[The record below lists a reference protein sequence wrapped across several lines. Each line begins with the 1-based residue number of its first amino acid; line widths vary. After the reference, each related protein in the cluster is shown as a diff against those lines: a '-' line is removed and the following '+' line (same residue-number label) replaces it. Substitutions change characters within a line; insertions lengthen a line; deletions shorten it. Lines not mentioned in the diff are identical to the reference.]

1 MTNYNFFDLTGL
13 PFDPPEKSA
22 KKVKAAIDKKVKELG
37 ASLGSETQQVRRN
50 EINEQINLL
59 KETGERVLTPDGKK
73 VVESVYL
80 PLAETR
86 TQAEIAKLKATANL
100 MALTG
105 TKVITEAA
113 IRDYRKERKLSDE
126 HVREVFNILGFV
138 VKKYEGVDISELIPK
153 QIKKIDEYVFALG
166 KMKDPNPRG
175 ANISLVTDV
184 YSFVAYLMGEPEN
197 ANVYRQ
203 NEDTS
208 FLKNICDSY
217 SKNNAAIQEDPIKS
231 CVALATLVKVNI
243 FDSAENRRKYEF
255 YLKYKTPELDVL
267 FDSMRGAPE
276 QVLLGVNFAEPCI
289 KQIANTL
296 DCSYEIALAVYN
308 KEGNVS
314 YAPKTSVYLVKCQ
327 FCGTVNQYPSEQD
340 AIKANTCSNCKK
352 SLFKKCPKCGRMVL
366 ASLDKCPYTDCGF
379 VFASAAMFSKY
390 YAAAEDALRKSDF
403 DLARKYLFEAQSAD
417 PSEKRRIEQL
427 SSTIDSEEIRY
438 KEPINKL
445 KALTSAKKF
454 IKAQAELPQIIQ
466 KYPNLNIADIEK
478 SIREAITKADA
489 AFVSAQKLTSSK
501 RADVCVSIL
510 QYCADHQPSLNFLRA
525 TQPAPIRS
533 LSVTTNNAKG
543 CINLAWTITEEQGVK
558 YHLIRK
564 NSKTPPVSI
573 SDGTILLEDANAS
586 FFCDKT
592 VTPGNIYSY
601 SLFVSRMG
609 VFSDA
614 VTRVAVLYSDVQNL
628 RAIQNRDSIRLT
640 WDMPQNNMGAT
651 VTRTASG
658 KDTVLSHSA
667 YGSFEDS
674 DIQYG
679 VAYTYKVSVNYA
691 DSMSSPGIITVVTP
705 LVIIDSFRI
714 KAAHVKDN
722 IYKVSWDIRQPK
734 VDLRI
739 MVNKSLV
746 SECTS
751 DANAVQISL
760 PKESF
765 STITVMAY
773 SGGKWVV
780 SDNSVQANTYSSCA
794 IDKSRTELVEKTI
807 STPKGT
813 VYSVDLKIRLS
824 SGMPNNVAG
833 FYYAVRT
840 TSSASRW
847 ATVEEIGKAHDIS
860 KISIEKYKE
869 KGGIIHSES
878 VTDERTFYISVFTI
892 YDVGGTEVISESKTA
907 KVDRTVSA
915 DLFWKV
921 SKGFFGSLKLTI
933 SIVANRPIEHVP
945 ELILCGC
952 NEGEFILTH
961 DDPKAVEFLR
971 INAVDLDKP
980 QKDYTQS
987 YDLAKASYH
996 KNMKF
1001 FLFETN
1007 PVRSEKFTLRWFQGF
1022 SGKA

>member
-1 MTNYNFFDLTGL
+1 MANYDFFDLTGL

-37 ASLGSETQQVRRN
+37 ASRGSETQQVKRD
-50 EINEQINLL
+50 EMTEQIKLL
-59 KETGERVLTPDGKK
+59 NDTGSTILAPDGKK
-73 VVESVYL
+73 VVEGTYSA
-80 PLAETR
+80 LAEGR
-86 TQAEIAKLKATANL
+86 TQSEIAKLKATANL
-100 MALTG
+100 MAMTG
-105 TKVITEAA
+105 TKVITDAA
-113 IRDYRKERKLSDE
+113 IKEFRKARKLSDE
-126 HVREVFNILGFV
+126 HVREVFADLGFA
-138 VKKYEGVDISELIPK
+138 VKSFEGIDVAALFPK
-153 QIKKIDEYVFALG
+153 QIKKTDEYISALS
-166 KMKDPNPRG
+166 KTKDPNPNG
-175 ANISLVTDV
+175 ADTSLVVDL
-184 YSFVAYLMGEPEN
+184 YSFAAYLMEEPES
-197 ANVYRQ
+197 AVVYRGKTT
-203 NEDTS
+203 NELLS
-208 FLKNICDSY
+208 
-217 SKNNAAIQEDPIKS
+217 
-231 CVALATLVKVNI
+231 I
-243 FDSAENRRKYEF
+243 FDSFSKKFSQRNDNLGKLCGSIATAAKTYVFNSDENRGKYEF
-255 YLKYKTPELDVL
+255 YLKYKTPALNSL

-276 QVLLGVNFAEPCI
+276 QVLLEANFAEPCI

-296 DCSYEIALAVYN
+296 DCSYEIALVVYN

-327 FCGTVNQYPSEQD
+327 FCGTMNQYPSEQD

-417 PSEKRRIEQL
+417 PGEKRRIEQL
-427 SSTIDSEEIRY
+427 SSTIDS
-438 KEPINKL
+438 
-445 KALTSAKKF
+445 
-454 IKAQAELPQIIQ
+454 
-466 KYPNLNIADIEK
+466 
-478 SIREAITKADA
+478 REAITKADA

-525 TQPAPIRS
+525 TQPAPIKN
-533 LSVTTNNAKG
+533 LSATANNAKG
-543 CINLAWTITEEQGVK
+543 CINLAWSIAEEQGIK

-564 NSKTPPVSI
+564 NGKKPPVSI

-592 VTPGNIYSY
+592 VTPGDIYSY

-628 RAIQNRDSIRLT
+628 RAIQGRDSIRLT

-651 VTRTASG
+651 VTRTAAG
-658 KDTVLSHSA
+658 RETVLSRSA

-674 DIQYG
+674 NIQYG
-679 VAYTYKVSVNYA
+679 VAYTYKVSVNYS
-691 DSMSSPGIITVVTP
+691 DSMSSPGVKVLVTP
-705 LVIIDSFRI
+705 LIIIDSFRI
-714 KAAHVKDN
+714 KVAHIKDN
-722 IYKVSWDIRQPK
+722 VYKVSWDIKQPN

-751 DANAVQISL
+751 DANAVQITL

-765 STITVMAY
+765 STISVMAY
-773 SGGKWVV
+773 SGGKWVE
-780 SDNSVQANTYSSCA
+780 SDNSVQANTYSSCS
-794 IDKSRTELVEKTI
+794 IDKNRTELVEETI
-807 STPKGT
+807 ATPKGT
-813 VYSVDLKIRLS
+813 VYSIELKIRLAK
-824 SGMPNNVAG
+824 GIPNNVTG

-847 ATVEEIGKAHDIS
+847 ATIEEIGKAHDIS
-860 KISIEKYKE
+860 KISIKTYSEKN
-869 KGGIIHSES
+869 GIIYSES
-878 VTDERTFYISVFTI
+878 VKDERTFYISVFTI
-892 YDVGGTEVISESKTA
+892 YDVGGKEVISEPKTA
-907 KVDRTVSA
+907 KVDRTISA

-921 SKGFFGSLKLTI
+921 SKGFLGSLKLTI
-933 SIVANRPIEHVP
+933 SIVGNRPIEHVP
-945 ELILCGC
+945 ELVLCGC
-952 NEGEFILTH
+952 NDGEFILNH
-961 DDPKAVEFLR
+961 DDPKAVEFIR

-987 YDLAKASYH
+987 YDLARANYH

-1022 SGKA
+1022 SGKV